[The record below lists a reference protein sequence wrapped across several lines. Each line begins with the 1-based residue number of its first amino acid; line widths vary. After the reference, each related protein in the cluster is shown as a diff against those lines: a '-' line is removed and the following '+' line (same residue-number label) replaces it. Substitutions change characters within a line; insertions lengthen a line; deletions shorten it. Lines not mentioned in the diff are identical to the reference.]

1 MKATFYVQDKQLV
14 SGMTVKDLTEPE
26 SNNMA
31 LHACENTQT
40 IIDNRQKLA
49 DFLAVPLTSFICA
62 QQTHSANFRRVSQKD
77 KGRGAYD
84 AEDAFSDTDA
94 LYTFDTGIVLC
105 SFAAD
110 CVPVIIQDRKAG
122 LIGVVHSGWQGTIKE
137 ITFKLLHQ
145 LIEVEQ
151 CDPANLE
158 IQIGAAI
165 SQQQFEVDRDVYL
178 KFEALSY
185 ASNFMYVNE
194 DTKKYHIDNQAI
206 VKKQCELAGVSPKN
220 IHVDKT
226 CTFLEP
232 TGFSYRQ
239 DRRSGRHLIF
249 VMRN

>member
-1 MKATFYVQDKQLV
+1 MKATFYLHDEQLV
-14 SGMTVKDLTEPE
+14 SGMTLKDPAEPE

-40 IIDNRQKLA
+40 IVDNRKKLA
-49 DFLAVPLTSFICA
+49 DFLAVPLASFICT

-84 AEDAFSDTDA
+84 TEDAFSDTDA
-94 LYTFDTGIVLC
+94 LYTYDAGIVLC

-110 CVPVIIQDRKAG
+110 CVPVIIHDRKAG
-122 LIGVVHSGWQGTIKE
+122 LIGVVHSGWQGTLKE
-137 ITFKLLHQ
+137 ITLKLLQQ

-151 CDPANLE
+151 CNPANLE

-178 KFEALSY
+178 KFDALGY
-185 ASNFMYVNE
+185 ASDFMYFNE
-194 DTKKYHIDNQAI
+194 DTKKYHIDNQAT
-206 VKKQCELAGVSPKN
+206 VKKQCELAGVSPEN
-220 IHVDKT
+220 IHTDKT
-226 CTFLEP
+226 CTFLDL

-239 DRRSGRHLIF
+239 DRKSGRHLIF